1 MELVRVPWDSAFFG
15 FSIARVD
22 GRPDVAKWA
31 RLAREAGIRCAY
43 CFCSASDVVAV
54 RSAELSGFRFAD
66 IRIVLEARLADVVS
80 KQPTTADDELE
91 VDAARAED
99 LGDLRQI
106 AAELSAYSRYAFDP
120 GFGTVQARRLYER
133 WVEVSLEGRA
143 DLFVVA
149 RNTDRLLG
157 FLACRVNAAR
167 SAMELVAV
175 RSGATRAGV
184 GTALMHR
191 AAIGLQ
197 DLGCQVVEVVTQGRN
212 PRAVRFYERC
222 GFRVRDVS
230 LVYHGWVGP
239 EPPG

>member
-1 MELVRVPWDSAFFG
+1 MELVRMPWDSAFFG

-106 AAELSAYSRYAFDP
+106 AAELSAYSRFAFDP

-157 FLACRVNAAR
+157 FLTCRVNAAR

-184 GTALMHR
+184 GTALTVH
-191 AAIGLQ
+191 Q
-197 DLGCQVVEVVTQGRN
+197 GCNRTAGI
-212 PRAVRFYERC
+212 
-222 GFRVRDVS
+222 
-230 LVYHGWVGP
+230 
-239 EPPG
+239 